1 MTDKMSNMA
10 LRLFDKGQ
18 ECAKADDGAA
28 LVLTA
33 IFLVVLLGFSAL
45 VVDVALLY
53 VNRLALVNA
62 VDAGALAGVQ
72 DLPYSPTLA
81 ERNAREY
88 AIANG
93 ANRHGITATVQ
104 NNNSEV
110 RVFAFRDVDLYLAR
124 IFGFTKHRLTAEA
137 TARVGSISAY
147 VGVAPFAVVEQDF
160 IYGEQYTLKYG
171 PETQPGYFH
180 GNFGAISLGGRG
192 ASVYENNIK
201 YGHQGRLAVGDWID
215 TEPGNMSG
223 PTARG
228 VKYRMEECQHYPKCT
243 WDTVVQGCSRQIIVP
258 IIKELD
264 VNGRDSVQIVG
275 FAAFFLEGTT
285 RRGADSQVIGR
296 FLRTVV
302 PGELGDAG
310 DYGLR
315 GYKLVN

>member
-1 MTDKMSNMA
+1 MRGKRWEPLGLKQMHAMA
-10 LRLFDKGQ
+10 D
-18 ECAKADDGAA
+18 ESGAA
-28 LVLTA
+28 LVMTA
-33 IFLVVLLGFSAL
+33 IFLVVLLGFSAF
-45 VVDVALLY
+45 VVDVGLLY
-53 VNRLALVNA
+53 VNRLVLVNA

-81 ERNAREY
+81 ERSAREY
-88 AIANG
+88 AVTNG
-93 ANRHGITATVQ
+93 ADRHGITTSVL
-104 NNNSEV
+104 NSNSEV
-110 RVFAFRDVDLYLAR
+110 RVFAFRDVDLYLSR
-124 IFGFTKHRLTAEA
+124 IFGITRQRLTASA

-147 VGVAPFAVVEQDF
+147 IGVAPFGVVEQDF
-160 IYGEQYTLKYG
+160 IYGEQYTLKFG
-171 PETQPGYFH
+171 PDTQLGHFR
-180 GNFGAISLGGRG
+180 GNFGALSLGGRG
-192 ASVYENNIK
+192 ASVYEKNIK

-215 TEPGNMSG
+215 TEPGNVSG

-243 WDTVVQGCSRQIIVP
+243 WDTVVQGCSRLIIVP
-258 IIKELD
+258 VIKNLD

-310 DYGLR
+310 DYGLK

>member
-1 MTDKMSNMA
+1 MRSKV
-10 LRLFDKGQ
+10 LRLVGRAQKCI
-18 ECAKADDGAA
+18 EADNGAA

-45 VVDVALLY
+45 VVDVGLLY

-93 ANRHGITATVQ
+93 ANRHGITTAVQ
-104 NNNSEV
+104 NGSSEV
-110 RVFAFRDVDLYLAR
+110 RVFAFKDVDLYLAR
-124 IFGFTKHRLTAEA
+124 IFGYTRQRLTASA

-147 VGVAPFAVVEQDF
+147 VGVAPFGVVEQDF
-160 IYGEQYTLKYG
+160 IYGEQYTLKFG
-171 PETQPGYFH
+171 PDTQPGHFR
-180 GNFGAISLGGRG
+180 GNFGALSLGGRG

-201 YGHQGRLAVGDWID
+201 HGHQGRLAVGDWID
-215 TEPGNMSG
+215 TEPGNISG

-258 IIKELD
+258 VIKNLE
-264 VNGRDSVQIVG
+264 VNGRDSVQVVG